1 MKKHVLTILFVF
13 IVAGAY
19 SQKNGKKTNWVS
31 EKGFWMVESNVKT
44 PRSSTI
50 YFFNNDKVL
59 VYKEKVEGVRV
70 KINRP
75 RVRMS
80 LKKILEVS
88 VVAWEQHPVSRENSL
103 LVAAALKR

>member
-1 MKKHVLTILFVF
+1 MKKHVLTVLFVLL
-13 IVAGAY
+13 AAAAY
-19 SQKNGKKTNWVS
+19 CQKIGKKTSWVS

-59 VYKEKVEGVRV
+59 VYKEKVEGMRV
-70 KINRP
+70 KINRQ

-80 LKKILEVS
+80 LKKILEAS
-88 VVAWEQHPVSRENSL
+88 VVAWEQHPVSKENEL
-103 LVAAALKR
+103 LVATALRR